1 MSDEEVFQTARNYVV
16 GLLQKITMD
25 DFLPILI
32 GKKAFS
38 DLIGQYD
45 GYKTNVNPNI
55 ANEFSTAAFRIG
67 HPLMINKFSLINRY
81 DEVEEEKMLH
91 ELFFSPDFVSEETI

>member
-1 MSDEEVFQTARNYVV
+1 MCNVILKISPLMSDEEVFQTARNYVV

-38 DLIGQYD
+38 DLIG
-45 GYKTNVNPNI
+45 
-55 ANEFSTAAFRIG
+55 
-67 HPLMINKFSLINRY
+67 
-81 DEVEEEKMLH
+81 
-91 ELFFSPDFVSEETI
+91 